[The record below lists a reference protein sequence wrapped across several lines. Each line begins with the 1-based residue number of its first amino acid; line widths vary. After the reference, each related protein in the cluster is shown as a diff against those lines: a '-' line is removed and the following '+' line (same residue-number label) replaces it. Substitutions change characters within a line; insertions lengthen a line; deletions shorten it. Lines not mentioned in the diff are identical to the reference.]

1 MKARDKR
8 PTSAAERAPFPGI
21 AGYFRM
27 SFLPAVLE
35 AGTRLGKSG
44 GDIRPLRRITDPPGA
59 KGRVG

>member
-1 MKARDKR
+1 
-8 PTSAAERAPFPGI
+8 
-21 AGYFRM
+21 
-27 SFLPAVLE
+27 VLE